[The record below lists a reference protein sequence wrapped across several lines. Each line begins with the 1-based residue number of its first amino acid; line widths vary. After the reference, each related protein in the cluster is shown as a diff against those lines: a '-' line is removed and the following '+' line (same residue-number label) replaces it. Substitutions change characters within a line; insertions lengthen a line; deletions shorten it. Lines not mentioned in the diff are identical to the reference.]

1 MKSVASNITLQELK
15 KMETFLKEHPI
26 DPNYDDE
33 CETLDGN
40 PPEDQLTARMYKA
53 ILDQYS
59 S

>member
-1 MKSVASNITLQELK
+1 MASNITLQELK